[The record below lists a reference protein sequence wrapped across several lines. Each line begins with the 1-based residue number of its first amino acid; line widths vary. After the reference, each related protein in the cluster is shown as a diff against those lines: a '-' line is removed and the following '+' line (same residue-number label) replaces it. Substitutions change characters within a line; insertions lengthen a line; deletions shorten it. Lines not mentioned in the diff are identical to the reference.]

1 MPTTSLGEAAY
12 VIYTQCFRNHPLPIM
27 QQANI
32 STKHFKFEPEIYLL
46 HLCIVQLCINKHL
59 CNGEHLPQQINA
71 PPSHEEKASTY
82 LKEKK
87 KRKLKLFRDSLSFRS
102 NIQGRENF
110 TSFSFDFPF
119 FPLLPQKVRDVLKG
133 YSLHVQY
140 YQYIYIHLTHL

>member
-1 MPTTSLGEAAY
+1 MKIFATKLVLQRTDKPLRSRMPTTSLGEAAY

-87 KRKLKLFRDSLSFRS
+87 EIKI
-102 NIQGRENF
+102 IQGFSLTDLTFRGGKILLHSVL
-110 TSFSFDFPF
+110 TSPSSPSSH
-119 FPLLPQKVRDVLKG
+119 RR
-133 YSLHVQY
+133 
-140 YQYIYIHLTHL
+140 